1 MQTNKFIRWILAA
14 CTVGLGVS
22 PAAALTCAPPSLE
35 RSFDWASEAPETYG
49 IFIGDIDIDEIAAE
63 NMVKDDVYG
72 YEMMAEF
79 TGKMILPSGLSEDL
93 QKPILMQSICYTWEC
108 GDLSDVENT
117 ILFIQ
122 IADDGG
128 LSYQSQPCGG
138 HSFNGSEENIDYL
151 VRRFNGLQ

>member
-1 MQTNKFIRWILAA
+1 MQTNKFTRSILAA
-14 CTVGLGVS
+14 CTVGLAAS
-22 PAAALTCAPPSLE
+22 PAAALTCAPSNLE

-93 QKPILMQSICYTWEC
+93 QKPILMQ
-108 GDLSDVENT
+108 
-117 ILFIQ
+117 
-122 IADDGG
+122 
-128 LSYQSQPCGG
+128 
-138 HSFNGSEENIDYL
+138 
-151 VRRFNGLQ
+151 